1 MMWTFDVTGTGRGLP
16 PWSEVAKGSLMI
28 LVAGALSLGDGT
40 ASSHVTSSDVRRAS
54 RAGWTSS
61 GVVERPRV
69 VAVRRNEQ
77 LAAPAVDAIGSS
89 PGEETAKLVL
99 ELRSRSGLTWDQMAS
114 VFGVDRRSV
123 HFWASGRAMNSV
135 NAERLGRA
143 LAAVARI
150 DQGDPTA
157 TRALLI
163 TPRADGRVPL
173 DMLREGR
180 FEELADAAVE
190 PRALQKKAPRI
201 ARSAADSRT
210 PRSPAELLGAKQDSL
225 GTPAGKLIATKR
237 LTPKKPV

>member
-1 MMWTFDVTGTGRGLP
+1 MWTFDATSTGRGLP
-16 PWSEVAKGSLMI
+16 PWSEVAKGGLMV

-40 ASSHVTSSDVRRAS
+40 GSSRVTSSDLHRAS
-54 RAGWTSS
+54 EGGWTSS
-61 GVVERPRV
+61 GVVDRPP
-69 VAVRRNEQ
+69 VAAFRGSEQ
-77 LAAPAVDAIGSS
+77 FAAPAANA
-89 PGEETAKLVL
+89 PGDDTAKLVL

-123 HFWASGRAMNSV
+123 HFWASGRAMNAT

-143 LAAVARI
+143 LAAVARV
-150 DQGDPTA
+150 DLGDPTA

-180 FEELADAAVE
+180 FEELANARGE
-190 PRALQKKAPRI
+190 PRALPKRAPRI
-201 ARSAADSRT
+201 ARSEADSRA
-210 PRSPAELLGAKQDSL
+210 PRAPAELLGAKQESL

>member
-1 MMWTFDVTGTGRGLP
+1 MWTFDVTSTGRGLP
-16 PWSEVAKGSLMI
+16 PWSEVAKGGLMI

-40 ASSHVTSSDVRRAS
+40 GSSRVTSSDVRRAS
-54 RAGWTSS
+54 QGGWTSS
-61 GVVERPRV
+61 GVVDRPPV
-69 VAVRRNEQ
+69 VAIRRTEQ
-77 LAAPAVDAIGSS
+77 FAAPAADAIGSS
-89 PGEETAKLVL
+89 PGDETAKLVL
-99 ELRSRSGLTWDQMAS
+99 ELRNRSGLTWDQMAS

-123 HFWASGRAMNSV
+123 HFWASGRAMNAT

-143 LAAVARI
+143 LAAVARV
-150 DQGDPTA
+150 DLGDPTA

-180 FEELADAAVE
+180 FEELADARGE
-190 PRALQKKAPRI
+190 PRALPKRAPRI
-201 ARSAADSRT
+201 ARSAADSRA
-210 PRSPAELLGAKQDSL
+210 PRAPAELLGAKQESL